1 MKKFLFLLLLIFM
14 LGACNSNGTAQ
25 ETSNKTIKIGFTP
38 GPYSDQFQLGIAPIL
53 KEKGYT
59 IETIEFSNIVQPNIA
74 LGDGSIDANI
84 FQHTAYLENFK
95 KEKHLDLTEILK
107 VPTAPMGVYSD
118 RFDSIDSLKKK

>member
-1 MKKFLFLLLLIFM
+1 MLLI
-14 LGACNSNGTAQ
+14 LVLAACNSNGTAQ

-38 GPYSDQFQLGIAPIL
+38 GPYSDQFQYGIAPIL

-59 IETIEFSNIVQPNIA
+59 IETINFSNIIQPNIA

-95 KEKHLDLTEILK
+95 K
-107 VPTAPMGVYSD
+107 
-118 RFDSIDSLKKK
+118 RSI